1 MERTGFAGCCGGN
14 IIYYIGGAEGYSHYR
29 DFESFA
35 KQIWQRVNN
44 IVNIIITNP
53 SQKQEREWLTLLGW
67 STEKTSQRLWVHTIS
82 YDKSSKIQNEMKDD
96 INRKEKENKEKR
108 LLEEKIRKEKF
119 HEYVNGRG
127 GKFSKVPYYSKGI
140 FLDDVLRLYRE
151 SFKQGI
157 FGNTFLRSRFNRNS
171 WIEFRDILEKHYG
184 IKLPDNFYR
193 ERTYSGWYYSERTFN
208 SIVRSLNTRNNMN
221 KKKIMES
228 IRV

>member
-1 MERTGFAGCCGGN
+1 MERTSFAGCCGGN
-14 IIYYIGGAEGYSHYR
+14 IIYYIGGAEGYSHHR

-82 YDKSSKIQNEMKDD
+82 FDKSRKIQNEMRDD
-96 INRKEKENKEKR
+96 ILRKEKENREKR

-127 GKFSKVPYYSKGI
+127 GDFLKYLITQKGSLLMI
-140 FLDDVLRLYRE
+140 F
-151 SFKQGI
+151 
-157 FGNTFLRSRFNRNS
+157 
-171 WIEFRDILEKHYG
+171 
-184 IKLPDNFYR
+184 
-193 ERTYSGWYYSERTFN
+193 
-208 SIVRSLNTRNNMN
+208 
-221 KKKIMES
+221 
-228 IRV
+228 